1 MFSYFWIRTSVSWPI
16 TFLRPHTTHH
26 PKPLRAIPAGLV
38 KVRCGGPGSPPAPY
52 DCVRESESRWAWE
65 RDERGGQRMESSG
78 CNPFPL
84 CWTRGAC
91 VYSYPPPLPSMS
103 PTYSTVNRFQKT
115 SMILFH
121 AGSVLQDVEY
131 WFKGDLG
138 ERCRR
143 SDMTSQWFR
152 FLLESFIVVFSLN
165 RSAFELGLVLISR
178 QMPAS
183 TSSIFVGLCRYNATL
198 IYCTYFSS

>member
-1 MFSYFWIRTSVSWPI
+1 MFSHFWNRASGSWPI

-65 RDERGGQRMESSG
+65 RDQRGGQRMESSG

-103 PTYSTVNRFQKT
+103 PRYSTANRFQKT

-131 WFKGDLG
+131 WFKGGLG

-143 SDMTSQWFR
+143 SDMTSQWF
-152 FLLESFIVVFSLN
+152 
-165 RSAFELGLVLISR
+165 
-178 QMPAS
+178 
-183 TSSIFVGLCRYNATL
+183 
-198 IYCTYFSS
+198 